1 MSAPAQAK
9 EISQQAVDA
18 VAAHGS
24 KAAAARALGI
34 PENTLRARY
43 NAAIRDG
50 YQVQCQALIGG
61 TDAAPTEGMGV
72 SKVSTTFDKAGNV
85 EKQWVKLASK
95 ADKSRDVNDPAPLPE
110 GQMLKGLSTLY
121 DGNGRIT
128 QQWVKTNAQLHDQ
141 LNATIDAVREAF
153 QDSTRVERIP
163 APKRCNSRLLTVYP
177 FGDPHIGMKSHG
189 LETGADYDI
198 KIADRIMSSAAA
210 HLIDVA
216 PASETALVISLGD
229 LYHVDNLKNQT
240 SRSGNTLDVDTRYSV
255 MIRAGVTLMR
265 RIIENAL
272 RKHKF
277 VKVICVIGNHDDIG
291 AMWLQLALSLF
302 YEKNT
307 RVTIETKPGKFHYH
321 QHGKVLIG
329 TTHGDTGKPERLA
342 GVMAADVPQLWGETQ
357 FRYWYTGHVHN
368 RKVLEFPGV
377 LWETFRTLAANDA
390 YATAAGYRS
399 GRDLNAIVLDSEYG
413 EVARHRFDVAMLE

>member
-1 MSAPAQAK
+1 M
-9 EISQQAVDA
+9 DA
-18 VAAHGS
+18 VTAHGS
-24 KAAAARALGI
+24 QEAASRALNIPRKTLSDRYHLAVRKGLEAQVQALISGDKAAAPPGFA
-34 PENTLRARY
+34 
-43 NAAIRDG
+43 
-50 YQVQCQALIGG
+50 
-61 TDAAPTEGMGV
+61 
-72 SKVSTTFDKAGNV
+72 
-85 EKQWVKLASK
+85 
-95 ADKSRDVNDPAPLPE
+95 
-110 GQMLKGLSTLY
+110 LKGTSTLY
-121 DGNGRIT
+121 RDDGT
-128 QQWVKTNAQLHDQ
+128 VAAQWVKTNAVLEQQLKS
-141 LNATIDAVREAF
+141 TIEAIRDAFSDAP
-153 QDSTRVERIP
+153 RVKPIR
-163 APKRCNSRLLTVYP
+163 APKSSNKRLLTVYP
-177 FGDPHIGMKSHG
+177 FGDPHIGMKSYG

-216 PASETALVISLGD
+216 PPSETALVISLGD

-255 MIRAGVTLMR
+255 MIRAGVTVMR
-265 RIIENAL
+265 GIIENAL

-291 AMWLQLALSLF
+291 AMWLQLALSLY
-302 YEKNT
+302 YERNP

-329 TTHGDTGKPERLA
+329 TTHGDTGKPEKLQ
-342 GVMAADVPQLWGETQ
+342 GVMAADMPTLWGETK
-357 FRYWYTGHVHN
+357 FRYWYTGHVHS

-377 LWETFRTLAANDA
+377 LWETFRTLAANDT
-390 YATAAGYRS
+390 YAAGAGYRS